1 MTCFCVAQKRLR
13 VRTMLFD
20 YMKEMILLEEYATK
34 LQVECLEVLIPQ
46 EQFYFLTSLRVF

>member
-1 MTCFCVAQKRLR
+1 MTCFCVTQKRLR

-20 YMKEMILLEEYATK
+20 YVKEMILLEEYATK

-46 EQFYFLTSLRVF
+46 EQFYFLTSLRVL